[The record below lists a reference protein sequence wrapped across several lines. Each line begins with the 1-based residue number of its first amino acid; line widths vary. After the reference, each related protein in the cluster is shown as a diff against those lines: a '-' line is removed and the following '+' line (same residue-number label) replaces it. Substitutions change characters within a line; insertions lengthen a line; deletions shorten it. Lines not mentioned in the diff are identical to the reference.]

1 MAAVHVSNL
10 LGEVLD
16 VPAMVQAVH
25 AQAPNA
31 HTVVDGVAYAPH
43 IAIDAAAWGVDWCA
57 AQAMGLLMLCVGCLL
72 DCVFLETPA
81 LADLRQLSRVPSLF
95 GPYTCLHVGHGRY
108 IWAAA
113 LTSSDSALGARH
125 AGAAQRPVTQSMHR
139 DQAACS

>member
-43 IAIDAAAWGVDWCA
+43 MAVDVAAWGVDWCV
-57 AQAMGLLMLCVGCLL
+57 AQAMV
-72 DCVFLETPA
+72 
-81 LADLRQLSRVPSLF
+81 S
-95 GPYTCLHVGHGRY
+95 
-108 IWAAA
+108 
-113 LTSSDSALGARH
+113 
-125 AGAAQRPVTQSMHR
+125 
-139 DQAACS
+139 